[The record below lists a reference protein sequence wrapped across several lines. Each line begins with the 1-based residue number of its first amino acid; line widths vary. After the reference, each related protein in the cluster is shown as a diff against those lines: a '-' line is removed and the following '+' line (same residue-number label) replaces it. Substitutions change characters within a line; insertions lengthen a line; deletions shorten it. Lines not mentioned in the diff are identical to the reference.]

1 MCDPISAMVAISAVA
16 AAGSVA
22 TGMKQASASKKA
34 AAAQQ
39 ANAEKMYK
47 MQEEDT
53 NRRNAK
59 MPNVSALAGAN
70 IAGEGA
76 STALTGPQGID
87 PSSLYLGKNTALGS

>member
-1 MCDPISAMVAISAVA
+1 MCDPISAIIGAVA
-16 AAGSVA
+16 LAGSTAV
-22 TGMKQASASKKA
+22 GMKQAGAAKKA
-34 AAAQQ
+34 AVAQQ

-47 MQEEDT
+47 LQEEDT

-59 MPNVSALAGAN
+59 MPNVAALAGAN
-70 IAGEGA
+70 IAGEGAA